1 MSYPM
6 PGQPPAPER
15 KPRPGTVSAASWLLF
30 LVAAIYVASFV
41 ATLITLDVFVNATRE
56 AYAGTEL
63 EGQEDFAVITTVAQS
78 VIFLLV
84 AGGLVALGILNN
96 LGKNPARI
104 VTWVVGGLVL
114 CCTGAGLALQGV
126 MTSVPVPEDVEGP
139 DPMEVQRQIEAAL
152 PDWYITLSWIGSV
165 VAILALIVA
174 LILLALPPSNE
185 FFRKTP
191 PQAEPPA
198 YPPPPYPPAG

>member
-6 PGQPPAPER
+6 PGQPASPQP

-41 ATLITLDVFVNATRE
+41 ATLVTLDVFVDATRD

-63 EGQEDFAVITTVAQS
+63 EGQEDFAVVSTVAQA
-78 VIFLLV
+78 VLFLLV

-114 CCTGAGLALQGV
+114 CCTGALLALQGV
-126 MTSVPVPEDVEGP
+126 LTSMPVPEEAEGP
-139 DPMEVQRQIEAAL
+139 DPVEVQRQIEAAL
-152 PDWYITLSWIGSV
+152 PDWYMTLSWVGTV
-165 VAILALIVA
+165 VAILALIGA

-185 FFRKTP
+185 YFRKTP
-191 PQAEPPA
+191 PQAEPPT
-198 YPPPPYPPAG
+198 YPPPPYPSAG